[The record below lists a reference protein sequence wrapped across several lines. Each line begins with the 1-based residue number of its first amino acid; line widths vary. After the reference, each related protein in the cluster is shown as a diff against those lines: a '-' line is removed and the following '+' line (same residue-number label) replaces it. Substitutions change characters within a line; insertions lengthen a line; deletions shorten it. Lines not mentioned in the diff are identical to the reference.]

1 MTRGKAGIPE
11 IREAGNNIL
20 KTRTQNNVCL
30 SIYLPINPHQTSKNG
45 YEGKRLKNKNK
56 MKKIEVKRIWK
67 KRIGSIREKELTE
80 NGRKH
85 RKVRKENQREK
96 GN

>member
-1 MTRGKAGIPE
+1 MGERSCHENQSGNEIVTRGKPGVPE
-11 IREAGNNIL
+11 TREAGNNIL

-56 MKKIEVKRIWK
+56 MEKNRSKTYLEKKN
-67 KRIGSIREKELTE
+67 RE
-80 NGRKH
+80 H
-85 RKVRKENQREK
+85 
-96 GN
+96 